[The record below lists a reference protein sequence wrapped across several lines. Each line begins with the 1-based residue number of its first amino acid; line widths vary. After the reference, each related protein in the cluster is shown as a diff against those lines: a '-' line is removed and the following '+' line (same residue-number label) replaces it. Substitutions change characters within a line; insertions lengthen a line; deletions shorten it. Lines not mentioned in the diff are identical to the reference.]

1 MSKIVYIAHP
11 IATDENYTTE
21 QNIQHLLSII
31 KNINLNDEIQ
41 HSFEMHEISIT
52 QNGFEP
58 GGKIQILDCKGV
70 VPMAPYIG
78 DVLAM
83 QDDNVSH
90 RKRGI
95 ENDTAIIETGIFEEI
110 WLTGYKI
117 SLGMQEEIKLF
128 VAQGKKV
135 VNLVGKI

>member
-1 MSKIVYIAHP
+1 MKIVYIAHP
-11 IATDENYTTE
+11 IASDGSYTTDENVAD
-21 QNIQHLLSII
+21 LLRII
-31 KNINLNDEIQ
+31 RYLNMGGTDEAP
-41 HSFEMHEISIT
+41 FDEE
-52 QNGFEP
+52 
-58 GGKIQILDCKGV
+58 V

-83 QDDNVSH
+83 DDTNVFQ

-95 ENDTAIIETGIFEEI
+95 ENDVAMIETGIFEEL
-110 WLTGYKI
+110 WLTGHKI

-135 VNLVGKI
+135 VNLIGKI